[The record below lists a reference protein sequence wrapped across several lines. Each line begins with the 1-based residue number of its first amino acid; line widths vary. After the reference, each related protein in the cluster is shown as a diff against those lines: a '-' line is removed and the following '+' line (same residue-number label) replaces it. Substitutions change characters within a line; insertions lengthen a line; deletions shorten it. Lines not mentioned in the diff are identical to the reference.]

1 MNISKEE
8 KMKKTED
15 LSKLYVNLNEHLK
28 KMIKYTNSEE
38 DVRTHI
44 KELKEL
50 QVAHI
55 ENRNFAR
62 ELLKFDFSKLSNN
75 ILYKLVAKDVNTL
88 SIKFIN
94 LVTLYNDDLVKG
106 VEEDNSELINK
117 TINEVND
124 FQKEVEDKMLP
135 LVSKLKSLSK

>member
-8 KMKKTED
+8 RIKKTEE

-38 DVRTHI
+38 DARTHI

-50 QVAHI
+50 QEAHI

-75 ILYKLVAKDVNTL
+75 FVYKLVAKDVNTV
-88 SIKFIN
+88 SIQFIN

-106 VEEDNSELINK
+106 IEEDNPELINK
-117 TINEVND
+117 TIVQIND
-124 FQKEVEDKMLP
+124 FQKEVEAKMLP